1 MQKAVSP
8 MTQGYCVPRIA
19 RYTEKWIYKEYSYTL
34 ASLKV
39 VFIVMLYEKLSA
51 EIEEAVRRGVFAVGE
66 RVPSVR
72 QASAQHG
79 VSIKTVL
86 KAYAVLESR
95 GVLETRPQSGYFVR
109 GLPLPKFTRP
119 AASHPPPVASRVD
132 VSSLVLSTLRSIRLQ
147 DATPLGSPYPDP
159 SLFPWRKINQLANAV
174 ARRHSSWNLMDDL
187 PPGNPELIR
196 QIARRYAEN
205 GVPVDPDEI
214 IITVGATE
222 AINLS
227 LQAVAKP
234 GDTVAVESPTYYAML
249 HAIERL
255 GMRAIEVP
263 THPANGIDIDALAR
277 IIQDHEI
284 SACMVM
290 PNFQNPLG
298 FVMSDTNKERLVG
311 LLAAHE
317 IPVIENDV
325 YQELYY
331 GEARPSALK
340 NFDKK
345 GLVLHCASFSK
356 SLTASYR
363 IGWAM
368 PGRYRR
374 QVEKLKF
381 LNTLTT
387 PSVPQVAVA
396 DYLKQGGYDR
406 HLRHVRKVYR
416 QQARLMTATVLRFF
430 PSGTQ
435 TSTPMGGYVLWVELP
450 PSIDSMQL
458 YQAAL
463 ARGITI
469 GPGAMFSSRDTFRH
483 FIRINYSYPWN
494 AQTEAALKTLG
505 ELAATMAGRT
515 VGRRQHE

>member
-1 MQKAVSP
+1 V
-8 MTQGYCVPRIA
+8 T
-19 RYTEKWIYKEYSYTL
+19 
-34 ASLKV
+34 
-39 VFIVMLYEKLSA
+39 LYEKLAA

-66 RVPSVR
+66 RVSSVR
-72 QASAQHG
+72 QASLQHG

-86 KAYAVLESR
+86 HAYALLESR

-109 GLPLPKFTRP
+109 EVAAPAVK
-119 AASHPPPVASRVD
+119 AASQPPPVAAEVD
-132 VSSLVLSTLRSIRLQ
+132 VSRLVLSTLRSIRSL

-159 SLFPWRKINQLANAV
+159 SLFPWRRINQLANAI
-174 ARRHSSWNLMDDL
+174 ARRHANWNLMDDL

-196 QIARRYAEN
+196 QIARRYAES

-214 IITVGATE
+214 LITVGATE

-227 LQAVAKP
+227 LQAVARP

-263 THPANGIDIDALAR
+263 THPVGGIDIDALAD
-277 IIQDHEI
+277 IIRAQEI
-284 SACMVM
+284 AACMVM

-298 FVMSDTNKERLVG
+298 FQMSDANKERLVN

-325 YQELYY
+325 YQELHY
-331 GEARPSALK
+331 GDARPSALK
-340 NFDKK
+340 NFDTK

-387 PSVPQVAVA
+387 PSVPQIAVA
-396 DYLKQGGYDR
+396 DYLRQGGYDS
-406 HLRHVRKVYR
+406 HLRHVRKMYR
-416 QQARLMTATVLRFF
+416 QQARLMIAMVRRFF
-430 PSGTQ
+430 PAGTQ

-450 PSIDSMQL
+450 EAVDSMQL

-469 GPGAMFSSRDTFRH
+469 GPGTMFSSRDAFRH
-483 FIRINYSYPWN
+483 FIRLNYSYPWT
-494 AQTEAALKTLG
+494 QETEEALKTLG
-505 ELAATMAGRT
+505 DMVAGMARRHEKGRN
-515 VGRRQHE
+515 GR

>member
-1 MQKAVSP
+1 L
-8 MTQGYCVPRIA
+8 TLY
-19 RYTEKWIYKEYSYTL
+19 ETL
-34 ASLKV
+34 AD
-39 VFIVMLYEKLSA
+39 
-51 EIEEAVRRGVFAVGE
+51 EIEEAVRRGVFTPGE
-66 RVPSVR
+66 RIASVR
-72 QASAQHG
+72 QASQQHG

-86 KAYAVLESR
+86 HAYALLESR
-95 GVLETRPQSGYFVR
+95 GVVETRPQSGYFVR
-109 GLPLPKFTRP
+109 EL
-119 AASHPPPVASRVD
+119 AAPRVAEKKAQASAVASEVD
-132 VSSLVLSTLRSIRLQ
+132 VSRLVLSTLRSIRAN
-147 DATPLGSPYPDP
+147 DAVPLGSPYPDP
-159 SLFPWRKINQLANAV
+159 TLFPWRRINQYANAI
-174 ARRHSSWNLMDDL
+174 ARRNASWNLIDDL

-263 THPANGIDIDALAR
+263 THPADGIDIDVLAQIVATQR
-277 IIQDHEI
+277 IA
-284 SACMVM
+284 ACMVM

-298 FVMSDTNKERLVG
+298 FQMPDAKKERLVA
-311 LLAAHE
+311 LLAAHD

-325 YQELYY
+325 YHELYF
-331 GEARPSALK
+331 GETRPSTLK

-368 PGRYRR
+368 PGRYRA

-396 DYLKQGGYDR
+396 DYLRQDGFDR
-406 HLRHVRKVYR
+406 HLRQVRRAYR
-416 QQARLMTATVLRFF
+416 QQSRIMSAMVLRFF
-430 PSGTQ
+430 PTGTRV
-435 TSTPMGGYVLWVELP
+435 STPQGGYVLWVELP
-450 PSIDSMQL
+450 ERVDSMRL

-463 ARGITI
+463 AHGITV
-469 GPGAMFSSRDTFRH
+469 GPGMMFSTKNDFRH
-483 FIRINYSYPWN
+483 FIRLNYSYPWTS
-494 AQTEAALKTLG
+494 QTEGALRTLG
-505 ELAATMAGRT
+505 EL
-515 VGRRQHE
+515 VGRMA

>member
-1 MQKAVSP
+1 MK
-8 MTQGYCVPRIA
+8 
-19 RYTEKWIYKEYSYTL
+19 
-34 ASLKV
+34 
-39 VFIVMLYEKLSA
+39 LYEQLA
-51 EIEEAVRRGVFAVGE
+51 DEIEAAVRRGVFAAGE
-66 RVPSVR
+66 RIPSVR
-72 QASAQHG
+72 NACQQHG

-86 KAYAVLESR
+86 HAYALLESR
-95 GVLETRPQSGYFVR
+95 GVVESRPQSGYFVR
-109 GLPLPKFTRP
+109 ESARAP
-119 AASHPPPVASRVD
+119 AAGSAVSAAPAVASEVD
-132 VSSLVLSTLRSIRLQ
+132 VSRLVLSTLRSIRTR
-147 DATPLGSPYPDP
+147 DAMPLGSPYPDP
-159 SLFPWRKINQLANAV
+159 SLFPWQRINQFANAI
-174 ARRHSSWNLMDDL
+174 ARRHASWNLMDDL

-196 QIARRYAEN
+196 QIARRYAES

-263 THPANGIDIDALAR
+263 THPAQGIDLDALAQIIERDR
-277 IIQDHEI
+277 IA
-284 SACMVM
+284 ACMVM

-298 FVMSDTNKERLVG
+298 FQMPDERKRQLVE
-311 LLAAHE
+311 LLAMHE

-325 YQELYY
+325 YQELYF
-331 GEARPSALK
+331 GEARPSTLK
-340 NFDKK
+340 NFDTK

-368 PGRYRR
+368 PGRYRA

-387 PSVPQVAVA
+387 PSVPQIAIA
-396 DYLKQGGYDR
+396 DYLRQGGYDR
-406 HLRHVRKVYR
+406 HLRHVRRVYR
-416 QQARLMTATVLRFF
+416 QQARIMMAMVQRFF
-430 PSGTQ
+430 PSGTR
-435 TSTPMGGYVLWVELP
+435 TSAPQGGYVLWVELP
-450 PSIDSMQL
+450 GNVDSMRL
-458 YQAAL
+458 YEAAL

-469 GPGAMFSSRDTFRH
+469 GPGYMFSTRNAFRH
-483 FIRINYSYPWN
+483 FIRLNYSYPWTP
-494 AQTEAALKTLG
+494 QTESAIRILG
-505 ELAATMAGRT
+505 ELVALATQTA
-515 VGRRQHE
+515 

>member
-1 MQKAVSP
+1 
-8 MTQGYCVPRIA
+8 MT
-19 RYTEKWIYKEYSYTL
+19 
-34 ASLKV
+34 
-39 VFIVMLYEKLSA
+39 LYEKLA
-51 EIEEAVRRGVFAVGE
+51 DEIEAAVRRGVFASGE
-66 RVPSVR
+66 RIASVR
-72 QASAQHG
+72 QASQQHG

-86 KAYAVLESR
+86 HAYALLEGR

-109 GLPLPKFTRP
+109 ARPKAETPRDETKRR
-119 AASHPPPVASRVD
+119 ARPVAVASEVD
-132 VSSLVLSTLRSIRLQ
+132 VSRLVLATLRSIRAH
-147 DATPLGSPYPDP
+147 DAVPFGSPYPDP
-159 SLFPWRKINQLANAV
+159 EPFPWRRINQYANAI
-174 ARRHSSWNLMDDL
+174 ARRHTSWNLIDDL

-205 GVPVDPDEI
+205 GVSVDPAEI
-214 IITVGATE
+214 VITVGATE

-263 THPANGIDIDALAR
+263 THAVDGIDIEALAQ
-277 IIQDHEI
+277 IIGKRKI
-284 SACMVM
+284 AACMVM

-298 FVMSDTNKERLVG
+298 FLMPDARKRQLVE
-311 LLAAHE
+311 LLSEHE

-325 YQELYY
+325 YHELYF
-331 GEARPSALK
+331 GDARPTTLK
-340 NFDKK
+340 SFDTK

-368 PGRYRR
+368 PGRFRA

-396 DYLKQGGYDR
+396 DYLRQDGYDR
-406 HLRHVRKVYR
+406 HLRGVRKLYQ
-416 QQARLMTATVLRFF
+416 QQARIMRAMVERFF
-430 PSGTQ
+430 PAGTR
-435 TSTPMGGYVLWVELP
+435 TSAPQGGYVLWVELP
-450 PSIDSMQL
+450 ERVDSMQL
-458 YQAAL
+458 YRAAL
-463 ARGITI
+463 ECGITV
-469 GPGAMFSSRDTFRH
+469 GPGYMFSTRNAFSH
-483 FIRINYSYPWN
+483 FIRLNYSYPWT
-494 AQTEAALKTLG
+494 AQSEAALQRLG
-505 ELAATMAGRT
+505 ELVGEIDRRAAGDDIEKET
-515 VGRRQHE
+515 

>member
-1 MQKAVSP
+1 MK
-8 MTQGYCVPRIA
+8 
-19 RYTEKWIYKEYSYTL
+19 
-34 ASLKV
+34 
-39 VFIVMLYEKLSA
+39 LYEKLA
-51 EIEEAVRRGVFAVGE
+51 DEIEAAVRRGVFAAGE
-66 RVPSVR
+66 RIPSVR
-72 QASAQHG
+72 SACQQHG

-86 KAYAVLESR
+86 HAYALLESR
-95 GVLETRPQSGYFVR
+95 GVVESRPQSGYFVR
-109 GLPLPKFTRP
+109 EAARAP
-119 AASHPPPVASRVD
+119 AAGSSVSPAPAVASEVD
-132 VSSLVLSTLRSIRLQ
+132 VSRLVLSTLRSIRTR
-147 DATPLGSPYPDP
+147 DAMPLGSPYPDP
-159 SLFPWRKINQLANAV
+159 SLFPWQRINQFANAI
-174 ARRHSSWNLMDDL
+174 ARRHASWNLMDDL

-196 QIARRYAEN
+196 QIARRYAES

-263 THPANGIDIDALAR
+263 THPAQGIDLDALAR
-277 IIQDHEI
+277 IIERDKI
-284 SACMVM
+284 AACMVM

-298 FVMSDTNKERLVG
+298 FQMPDERKRQLVE
-311 LLAAHE
+311 LLATHE

-325 YQELYY
+325 YQELYF
-331 GEARPSALK
+331 GEARPSTLT
-340 NFDKK
+340 NFDTK

-368 PGRYRR
+368 PGRYRA

-387 PSVPQVAVA
+387 PSVPQIAIA
-396 DYLKQGGYDR
+396 DYLRQGGYDR
-406 HLRHVRKVYR
+406 HLRHVRRVYR
-416 QQARLMTATVLRFF
+416 QQARIMTAMVQRFF
-430 PSGTQ
+430 PSGTR
-435 TSTPMGGYVLWVELP
+435 TSVPQGGYVLWVELP
-450 PSIDSMQL
+450 GNVDSMRL
-458 YQAAL
+458 YEAAL

-469 GPGAMFSSRDTFRH
+469 GPGYMFSTRNEFRH
-483 FIRINYSYPWN
+483 FIRLNYSYPWTP
-494 AQTEAALKTLG
+494 QTENALRTLG
-505 ELAATMAGRT
+505 ELVALATQTA
-515 VGRRQHE
+515 

>member
-1 MQKAVSP
+1 MN
-8 MTQGYCVPRIA
+8 
-19 RYTEKWIYKEYSYTL
+19 
-34 ASLKV
+34 
-39 VFIVMLYEKLSA
+39 LYEKLA
-51 EIEEAVRRGVFAVGE
+51 DEITEAVRRGVFAAGE
-66 RVPSVR
+66 RILSVR
-72 QASAQHG
+72 QASQQHG

-86 KAYAVLESR
+86 HAYALLENR
-95 GVLETRPQSGYFVR
+95 GIVETRPQSGYFVR
-109 GLPLPKFTRP
+109 DAAALSTALDEPQPGRP
-119 AASHPPPVASRVD
+119 RPPQAPQTPPVAATVD
-132 VSSLVLSTLRSIRLQ
+132 VSRLVLSTLRSIRAH
-147 DATPLGSPYPDP
+147 DAVPFGSPYPDP
-159 SLFPWRKINQLANAV
+159 SLFPWRRINQYANAI
-174 ARRHSSWNLMDDL
+174 ARRQASWNLIDDL

-205 GVPVDPDEI
+205 GVPVDPGEI
-214 IITVGATE
+214 IITLGATE

-255 GMRAIEVP
+255 GMRAIEVT
-263 THPANGIDIDALAR
+263 THPVHGIDIEALAQV
-277 IIQDHEI
+277 IAEQKIA
-284 SACMVM
+284 ACMVM

-298 FVMSDTNKERLVG
+298 FRMPDTRKRQLVE

-325 YQELYY
+325 YQELYF
-331 GEARPSALK
+331 GETRPSTLK
-340 NFDKK
+340 NFDTK

-363 IGWAM
+363 IGWAL
-368 PGRYRR
+368 PGRYRA

-396 DYLKQGGYDR
+396 DYLRQDGYDR

-416 QQARLMTATVLRFF
+416 QQASIMMAMVQRFF
-430 PSGTQ
+430 PAGTRM
-435 TSTPMGGYVLWVELP
+435 STPQGGYVLWVELP
-450 PSIDSMQL
+450 DSVDSMRL

-463 ARGITI
+463 ARGITV
-469 GPGAMFSSRDTFRH
+469 GPGMMFSTRNDFRH
-483 FIRINYSYPWN
+483 FIRLNYSYPWT

-505 ELAATMAGRT
+505 ELVTQMA
-515 VGRRQHE
+515 

>member
-1 MQKAVSP
+1 VK
-8 MTQGYCVPRIA
+8 
-19 RYTEKWIYKEYSYTL
+19 
-34 ASLKV
+34 
-39 VFIVMLYEKLSA
+39 LYEKLA
-51 EIEEAVRRGVFAVGE
+51 DEIEEAVRRGVFAPGE
-66 RVPSVR
+66 RIASVR
-72 QASAQHG
+72 QASQQHG

-86 KAYAVLESR
+86 HAYALLESR
-95 GVLETRPQSGYFVR
+95 GIVETRPQSGYFVR
-109 GLPLPKFTRP
+109 GEASARVARSLAAQTFA
-119 AASHPPPVASRVD
+119 AASEVD
-132 VSSLVLSTLRSIRLQ
+132 VSRLVLSTLRSIRAR
-147 DATPLGSPYPDP
+147 DAVPFGSPYPDP
-159 SLFPWRKINQLANAV
+159 GPFPWRRINQYANAI
-174 ARRHSSWNLMDDL
+174 ARRHASWNLIDDL

-205 GVPVDPDEI
+205 GVPVDPGEI
-214 IITVGATE
+214 VITMGATE

-263 THPANGIDIDALAR
+263 THPAQGISVEALAQVIER
-277 IIQDHEI
+277 EQIA
-284 SACMVM
+284 ACMVM

-298 FVMSDTNKERLVG
+298 FLMPDAQKRALVD
-311 LLAAHE
+311 LLAAHD

-325 YQELYY
+325 YHELYY
-331 GEARPSALK
+331 GESRPTTLK
-340 NFDKK
+340 NFDTK

-368 PGRYRR
+368 PGRYRA

-396 DYLKQGGYDR
+396 DYLRQDGYDR
-406 HLRHVRKVYR
+406 HLRRVRKLYR
-416 QQARLMTATVLRFF
+416 QQSRIMSALVERFF
-430 PSGTQ
+430 PPGTR
-435 TSTPMGGYVLWVELP
+435 TSAPQGGYVLWVELP
-450 PSIDSMQL
+450 RGVDSMRL

-469 GPGAMFSSRDTFRH
+469 GPGYMFSTRNAFAH
-483 FIRINYSYPWN
+483 CIRLNYSYPWT
-494 AQTEAALKTLG
+494 AETESALRELG
-505 ELAATMAGRT
+505 ELVANLT
-515 VGRRQHE
+515 

>member
-1 MQKAVSP
+1 MK
-8 MTQGYCVPRIA
+8 
-19 RYTEKWIYKEYSYTL
+19 
-34 ASLKV
+34 
-39 VFIVMLYEKLSA
+39 LYEKLA
-51 EIEEAVRRGVFAVGE
+51 DELTEAVRRGVFAAGE
-66 RVPSVR
+66 RIPSVR
-72 QASAQHG
+72 QASQQHG

-86 KAYAVLESR
+86 HAYALLESR
-95 GVLETRPQSGYFVR
+95 GIVESRPQSGYFVR
-109 GLPLPKFTRP
+109 DAAARALAPATSPPGRP
-119 AASHPPPVASRVD
+119 ATRDGMPETAPEAAPVD
-132 VSSLVLSTLRSIRLQ
+132 VSRLVLSTLRSIRAR
-147 DATPLGSPYPDP
+147 DAVPFGSPYPDP
-159 SLFPWRKINQLANAV
+159 SLFPWRRINQYANAI
-174 ARRHSSWNLMDDL
+174 ARRHASWNLIDDL

-205 GVPVDPDEI
+205 GAPVDPGEI
-214 IITVGATE
+214 IITLGATE

-255 GMRAIEVP
+255 GMRAIEVA
-263 THPANGIDIDALAR
+263 THPLHGIDIDALAQVIAR
-277 IIQDHEI
+277 QKIA
-284 SACMVM
+284 ACMVM

-298 FVMSDTNKERLVG
+298 FQMPDARKRQLVE

-331 GEARPSALK
+331 GDARPSTLK
-340 NFDKK
+340 SFDTK

-363 IGWAM
+363 IGWAL
-368 PGRYRR
+368 PGRYRA

-396 DYLKQGGYDR
+396 DYLRQDGYDR

-416 QQARLMTATVLRFF
+416 QQANIMIAMVQRFF
-430 PSGTQ
+430 PVGTRM
-435 TSTPMGGYVLWVELP
+435 STPQGGYVLWVELP
-450 PSIDSMQL
+450 ARIDSMRL

-463 ARGITI
+463 ARSITV
-469 GPGAMFSSRDTFRH
+469 GPGMMFSTRNDFRH
-483 FIRINYSYPWN
+483 FIRLNYSYPWTP
-494 AQTEAALKTLG
+494 QSEAALKTLG
-505 ELAATMAGRT
+505 ELVTQMA
-515 VGRRQHE
+515 

>member
-1 MQKAVSP
+1 
-8 MTQGYCVPRIA
+8 
-19 RYTEKWIYKEYSYTL
+19 
-34 ASLKV
+34 LK
-39 VFIVMLYEKLSA
+39 LYEKLA
-51 EIEEAVRRGVFAVGE
+51 DEIEQAVRRGVFAAGE
-66 RVPSVR
+66 RILSIR
-72 QASAQHG
+72 QASQQHG
-79 VSIKTVL
+79 VGIKTVL
-86 KAYAVLESR
+86 HAYALLESR
-95 GVLETRPQSGYFVR
+95 GVVETRPQSGYFVR
-109 GLPLPKFTRP
+109 EP
-119 AASHPPPVASRVD
+119 AEPQTARNPVMPVMAVASEVD
-132 VSSLVLSTLRSIRLQ
+132 VSRLVLATLRSIRAH
-147 DATPLGSPYPDP
+147 DAVPLGSPYPDP
-159 SLFPWRKINQLANAV
+159 TLFPWRRINQYANAI
-174 ARRHSSWNLMDDL
+174 ARRHTNWNLIDDL

-263 THPANGIDIDALAR
+263 THPADGIDVDMLAR
-277 IIQDHEI
+277 IIDQQKI
-284 SACMVM
+284 AACMVM

-298 FVMSDTNKERLVG
+298 FQMPDERKKQLVD
-311 LLAAHE
+311 LLAAHD
-317 IPVIENDV
+317 IPAIENDV

-331 GEARPSALK
+331 GETRPSTLK

-368 PGRYRR
+368 PGRYRA

-396 DYLKQGGYDR
+396 DYLRNDGYDR
-406 HLRHVRKVYR
+406 HLRNVRKVYR
-416 QQARLMTATVLRFF
+416 QQARIMSAMVLRFF
-430 PSGTQ
+430 PAGTRI
-435 TSTPMGGYVLWVELP
+435 STPQGGYVLWVELP
-450 PSIDSMQL
+450 ERVDSMRL

-463 ARGITI
+463 ACSITI
-469 GPGAMFSSRDTFRH
+469 GPGTMFSTRNDFRH
-483 FIRINYSYPWN
+483 FIRLNYSYPWN
-494 AQTEAALKTLG
+494 AQTEAALRTLG
-505 ELAATMAGRT
+505 ELVATMA
-515 VGRRQHE
+515 